1 MLESNNNNNDNNK
14 NKMMIMISMTIKCIK
29 MYENIRNDDTIT
41 NKNNSKNNNK
51 LKKVLIF
58 FFPGAWILGNI
69 ESVHGICRYF
79 ATFTDFLVVSVQY
92 RLAPEYAYPHAFYDA
107 YAALQWVKHKHIF
120 ISGDDDDDDDDV
132 DDDNDA
138 SGVVWDA
145 NDDCDDTIGIVVMT
159 NVNEMLH
166 LYDDDWNDSSG
177 DMMGNTI
184 HNNLI
189 AIDMIDY
196 RFD

>member
-1 MLESNNNNNDNNK
+1 MYK
-14 NKMMIMISMTIKCIK
+14 NV
-29 MYENIRNDDTIT
+29 RNDYKDDSIT
-41 NKNNSKNNNK
+41 DKNNSKNYNK

-69 ESVHGICRYF
+69 ESVHGTCKYF

-92 RLAPEYAYPHAFYDA
+92 RLALEYAYPHAFYDA
-107 YAALQWVKHKHIF
+107 YAALQWVKHNIYKYGGDSKHIF
-120 ISGDDDDDDDDV
+120 ISGDDDDGDGDGDDDV
-132 DDDNDA
+132 CDA
-138 SGVVWDA
+138 D
-145 NDDCDDTIGIVVMT
+145 DDCDDNIGIVVMK

-177 DMMGNTI
+177 DMMGNTS

-189 AIDMIDY
+189 AIDMID
-196 RFD
+196 